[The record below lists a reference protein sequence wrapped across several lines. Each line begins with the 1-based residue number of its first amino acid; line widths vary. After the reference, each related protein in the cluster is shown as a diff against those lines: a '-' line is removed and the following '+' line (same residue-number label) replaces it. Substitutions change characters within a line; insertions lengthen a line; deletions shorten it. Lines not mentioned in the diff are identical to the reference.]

1 MYLKLTQ
8 LKLRQFEC
16 KISNMLHCKV
26 ENTNKDCP
34 IVPKH
39 RGQAKNSGHFE
50 HSLQCLW
57 QNEVQLK
64 YSKQFANVKEI
75 KIDVKCK
82 VHK

>member
-1 MYLKLTQ
+1 M
-8 LKLRQFEC
+8 
-16 KISNMLHCKV
+16 
-26 ENTNKDCP
+26 
-34 IVPKH
+34 
-39 RGQAKNSGHFE
+39 GQAKNSGHFE

-82 VHK
+82 VCK